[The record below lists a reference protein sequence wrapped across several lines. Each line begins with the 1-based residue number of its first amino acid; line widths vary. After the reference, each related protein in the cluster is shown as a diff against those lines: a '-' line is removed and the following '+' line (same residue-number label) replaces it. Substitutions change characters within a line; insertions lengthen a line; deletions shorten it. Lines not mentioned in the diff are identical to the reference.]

1 LDRRR
6 NNYWQLPSFKE
17 EGMNNDN
24 CLISKVKKKR
34 ENLDSSYSKAKLKV
48 FFPPLEGE
56 DEPNDSKIYIA
67 GSS

>member
-1 LDRRR
+1 
-6 NNYWQLPSFKE
+6 
-17 EGMNNDN
+17 MNNDN